1 MSQGSDTTNQSV
13 NGKVYPSAEA
23 ALHDLR
29 DGAVILVG
37 GFAGSGVPET
47 LLKAVLSIGI
57 GNLTLICQ
65 GAAPTPSGSP
75 DAVGVDRLI
84 AAGLVRKLVAPLP
97 FLPAE
102 GLNGEATA
110 AESSWKSA
118 QLEIEV
124 APQGI
129 LAERLRAGGAG
140 LGGVFLPSA
149 DGVAPKDGGE
159 TRTISGRTYAFHP
172 PLKADF
178 AMVKAAAADTVGNL
192 IYRGSQR
199 NWNPVMA
206 MAGRVTVVEADQMLE
221 IGGLDPE
228 MVITPGIFV
237 NRVVPSL

>member
-1 MSQGSDTTNQSV
+1 M

-47 LLKAVLSIGI
+47 LLKAVLSLGI

-65 GAAPTPSGSP
+65 GVGPATSGSP

-97 FLPAE
+97 FLPAQ
-102 GLNGEATA
+102 GLNEEATA
-110 AESSWKSA
+110 AESSWRSG

-140 LGGVFLPSA
+140 LGGVFFPSA

-159 TRTISGRTYAFHP
+159 TRTISGRTYVFHP

-206 MAGRVTVVEADQMLE
+206 MAGRVTIVEADQILE
-221 IGGLDPE
+221 IGDLDPE

-237 NRVVPSL
+237 NCVVPSL

>member
-1 MSQGSDTTNQSV
+1 M

-47 LLKAVLSIGI
+47 LLKAVLSLGI

-65 GAAPTPSGSP
+65 GVGPATSGSP

-84 AAGLVRKLVAPLP
+84 AGGLVRKLVAPLP
-97 FLPAE
+97 FLPTQ
-102 GLNGEATA
+102 GLNEEATA
-110 AESSWKSA
+110 AESSWRSG

-172 PLKADF
+172 PLRADF

-206 MAGRVTVVEADQMLE
+206 MAGQVTIVEADQILE

>member
-1 MSQGSDTTNQSV
+1 MSQGSDTTNRSV
-13 NGKVYPSAEA
+13 NGKVYPTAEA
-23 ALHDLR
+23 ALHDLT
-29 DGAVILVG
+29 DGATILIG
-37 GFAGSGVPET
+37 GFAGTGVPET
-47 LLKAVLSIGI
+47 LLKAVLSLGI
-57 GNLTLICQ
+57 GNLTCICQ
-65 GAAPTPSGSP
+65 GAAPAPPGSA

-97 FLPAE
+97 FLPAQ
-102 GLNGEATA
+102 GLDGEATA
-110 AESSWKSA
+110 AESSWKSG

-172 PLKADF
+172 PLRADF
-178 AMVKAAAADTVGNL
+178 AMVKAAAADAVGNL

-206 MAGRVTVVEADQMLE
+206 MAGRVTVVEADQVLE

>member
-1 MSQGSDTTNQSV
+1 M

-29 DGAVILVG
+29 DGAAILVG

-47 LLKAVLSIGI
+47 LLNAVLSLGV
-57 GNLTLICQ
+57 GNLTCICQ
-65 GAAPTPSGSP
+65 GAVPAQSGSP
-75 DAVGVDRLI
+75 DAVGVDHLI
-84 AAGLVRKLVAPLP
+84 AAGLVRKLVSPLP
-97 FLPAE
+97 FLPTRS
-102 GLNGEATA
+102 LNGEGTA
-110 AESSWKSA
+110 AESAWKSG

-140 LGGVFLPSA
+140 LGGVFLPAA
-149 DGVAPKDGGE
+149 DGASPRDVSE
-159 TRTISGRTYAFHP
+159 TKTISGRTYVFHS

-178 AMVKAAAADTVGNL
+178 ALVKASAADAVGNS

-206 MAGRVTVVEADQMLE
+206 MAGQVTIVEADQLLE

-228 MVITPGIFV
+228 LVITPGIFV

>member
-1 MSQGSDTTNQSV
+1 MSQGSDTTNQNV

-47 LLKAVLSIGI
+47 LLKAVLSLGI
-57 GNLTLICQ
+57 GNLTCICQ
-65 GAAPTPSGSP
+65 GAAPAPAGSP

-110 AESSWKSA
+110 AESRWKSG

-149 DGVAPKDGGE
+149 DGVASKDGGE
-159 TRTISGRTYAFHP
+159 TRTISGKAHAFHP

-192 IYRGSQR
+192 VYRGSQR

-206 MAGRVTVVEADQMLE
+206 MAGQVAIVEADQILE